1 MKKSALGL
9 SGGQQQRLC
18 IARALAAEPAILLM
32 DEPTSALDPISTGK
46 IEELIGELKQ
56 EITIVIVTH
65 NMQQATRIAD
75 KTAFFYLGE
84 LVEYDDTEKSFPR
97 LPISARKIILRADSA
112 DFAAQKEEAEKRE
125 KNAAKNAETKKRA
138 DTREKRNYVRRLT
151 KRVQENIIMSIR
163 NKYEAELNLVFNK
176 LLQMCRTTEIAIEK
190 SVTAL
195 VRRDKE
201 VSREVIAED
210 KFVDNLE
217 HEIEQDCLKILL
229 MEHPVASDFRDVSAA
244 LKMITD
250 LERIA
255 DQAAD
260 ISEIALQFGD
270 EKFIK
275 EPEHIELMAKY
286 AIEMVKDGVQSYVN
300 RDLTL
305 ARSLEKRDDKVDEL
319 FETVKSD
326 LVALIRADGNNAD
339 QAILFMMIAKYL
351 ERIADHAVNI
361 GEWVEYAVTGFH
373 KAG

>member
-1 MKKSALGL
+1 
-9 SGGQQQRLC
+9 
-18 IARALAAEPAILLM
+18 
-32 DEPTSALDPISTGK
+32 
-46 IEELIGELKQ
+46 
-56 EITIVIVTH
+56 
-65 NMQQATRIAD
+65 
-75 KTAFFYLGE
+75 
-84 LVEYDDTEKSFPR
+84 
-97 LPISARKIILRADSA
+97 
-112 DFAAQKEEAEKRE
+112 
-125 KNAAKNAETKKRA
+125 
-138 DTREKRNYVRRLT
+138 
-151 KRVQENIIMSIR
+151 MSIR

-351 ERIADHAVNI
+351 ERIAI
-361 GEWVEYAVTGFH
+361 TP
-373 KAG
+373 